1 MLQFFKKNKKDKI
14 SQSHSAN
21 FNGVPSLPVG
31 VTVPTFT
38 ESNSEGPLANFQ
50 HDGYSKF
57 LYCVI

>member
-1 MLQFFKKNKKDKI
+1 MLQFFKKQRKDKTP
-14 SQSHSAN
+14 QSHCAN
-21 FNGVPSLPVG
+21 LNGIPSLPVG

-57 LYCVI
+57 SFNSL